1 MALIEN
7 SQELTLPRTLFKLP
21 GLQITLP
28 ALRVKI
34 LLEAIQAAQ
43 LYQEVII
50 QEGPVRP
57 LSTNE
62 LLAVASVHY
71 KRQLKTDWIV

>member
-1 MALIEN
+1 MELTEN
-7 SQELTLPRTLFKLP
+7 SLPPRHLFELP
-21 GLQITLP
+21 GLQLTLP

-34 LLEAIQAAQ
+34 LIEAIQAAQ

-62 LLAVASVHY
+62 LLAVASAHY
-71 KRQLKTDWIV
+71 KRQLKTDWII